1 GSRVTLVAAGKCSI
15 TARQAGNATYADA
28 VPVSRSFTV
37 TPGSQAITFTAL
49 PNQPSGGA
57 SVELTAAASSGLTVR
72 YKSNSPTVCQV
83 SGRHVTA
90 LSDGACSITAS
101 HVGDS
106 NYSAALPVTTTFA
119 VTGKSAAPRASVL
132 PRASALARAFP
143 VTETSGGG
151 TVITTI

>member
-1 GSRVTLVAAGKCSI
+1 MTAGKCSI
-15 TARQAGNATYADA
+15 TATQAGNATYAAA

-37 TPGSQAITFTAL
+37 TPGTQAITFTAP
-49 PNQPSGGA
+49 PNQPSSGA

-72 YKSNSPTVCQV
+72 YKSNSPAICQV

-101 HVGDS
+101 HVGDG

-119 VTGKSAAPRASVL
+119 VTGKSAVAQASLL
-132 PRASALARAFP
+132 PRTTA
-143 VTETSGGG
+143 GGA
-151 TVITTI
+151 VPLTIGGR